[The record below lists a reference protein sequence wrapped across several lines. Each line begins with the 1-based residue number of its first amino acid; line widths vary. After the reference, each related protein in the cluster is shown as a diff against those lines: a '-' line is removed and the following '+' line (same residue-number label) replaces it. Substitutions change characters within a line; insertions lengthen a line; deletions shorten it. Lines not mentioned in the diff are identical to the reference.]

1 MYRTLYENA
10 NKGTLR
16 ESGKGDG
23 DMERTGEGE
32 PTRVIP
38 LLWGQGSRTGRTGMS
53 LDSVVEAGVALAD
66 DSGVG
71 QLTIRRLAQRLG
83 VGAMTLYSYV
93 PGRAELID
101 LMVDHVF
108 AEVSYSAPM
117 LPWRE
122 GLTEVAATNWAL
134 LTRHPWL
141 VDVDVS
147 RPPLGPGVI
156 AKYDAELRPLVGTGL
171 DDVAIDQALSLVLNH
186 VWSNARQLSVAAQDM
201 ADGGGDEDW
210 WRRAGPVLASLMSA
224 DRFPHAARVGE
235 AAGQTYGAAVDPAR
249 AYEFGLQVIL
259 DGIEALIARN
269 G

>member
-1 MYRTLYENA
+1 MYDNA
-10 NKGTLR
+10 ITGTLR
-16 ESGKGDG
+16 ELGEGDG

-38 LLWGQGSRTGRTGMS
+38 LLWGQGGRTGRSGMS
-53 LDSVVEAGVALAD
+53 LDSVVEAGIALVD
-66 DSGVG
+66 DAGVG

-108 AEVSYSAPM
+108 AEVSYSGQV
-117 LPWRE
+117 LSWRE
-122 GLTEVAATNWAL
+122 GLTEVAAANWAL

-171 DDVAIDQALSLVLNH
+171 DEVAIDQALSLVLNQ
-186 VWSNARQLSVAAQDM
+186 VWSNARQMSVAAQGT
-201 ADGGGDEDW
+201 AGGGDEDW
-210 WRRAGPVLASLMSA
+210 WRRAGPVLASLISA

-235 AAGQTYGAAVDPAR
+235 MAGQTYGATVDPAR

-259 DGIEALIARN
+259 DGIEALIERS